1 MLAVRGRVDH
11 SRGTRLKEIT
21 MRMNILRSKNFSF
34 LLIGW
39 AIAMRGFP
47 LMLGILANTTILQ
60 AQASN
65 GGADVDKQTIQLLL
79 RRIEQ
84 LEAADKQLQQR
95 VAQLETAQHGI
106 TLEAAA
112 EALAPASAGIEKSQH
127 GLRLDSTSPP
137 VALPSETRTAAQGE
151 AAPSERV
158 DDGKTLLN
166 IRGFGDYGFGGSNQK
181 GTTTA
186 FSLGQ
191 VDFFISSNISERFRF
206 VSDLVFEKGVGN
218 AYEEDLERVLLEYRY
233 SDYFKMA
240 FGRDQTAIGYYNLA
254 FRHSSWFQ
262 IPTGRPFLF
271 RFEDEGGILPGHIVG
286 ASASGQIPTG
296 KLGLHYIAEVGNG
309 RAGAA
314 GAAPVQNFL
323 DENNHKAVDVNVF
336 SRPDAVPGLQVGFSA
351 YRDLLTPPN
360 SPAIH
365 ETILNTYVV
374 FARSKF
380 EWLNEGLLI
389 RHASPEPAHVF
400 NTSGFYTQI
409 SRGFGSF
416 RPYFRYQY
424 VNAPNNEPIF
434 FPVYNVSVGLQHG
447 PSLGVRYDFRE
458 SVAAKLEYDYNE
470 LRRVQGINQ
479 QAISQLALQVTF
491 AF

>member
-1 MLAVRGRVDH
+1 
-11 SRGTRLKEIT
+11 
-21 MRMNILRSKNFSF
+21 MRTNILRSKNFSF

-39 AIAMRGFP
+39 AIVTRGFP
-47 LMLGILANTTILQ
+47 LMLGILAYSTILQ
-60 AQASN
+60 AQAIN
-65 GGADVDKQTIQLLL
+65 AGADVDKQTIQLLL

-112 EALAPASAGIEKSQH
+112 DALAPASAGIEKSQH
-127 GLRLDSTSPP
+127 GLSLDSTSPH

-233 SDYFKMA
+233 SDYFKLA

-309 RAGAA
+309 RAGSA
-314 GAAPVQNFL
+314 GAAPVQNFV
-323 DENNHKAVDVNVF
+323 DDNTHKAVAVNIF
-336 SRPDAVPGLQVGFSA
+336 ARPDFLPGLQVGFSA
-351 YRDLLTPPN
+351 YRDVLSPPN
-360 SPAIH
+360 AAKIG
-365 ETILNTYVV
+365 ETDLNTYIV
-374 FARSKF
+374 FERSRF
-380 EWLNEGLLI
+380 EWLNEALLI
-389 RHASPEPAHVF
+389 RHTPEGLPHTF

-409 SRGFGSF
+409 SQRFGSYT
-416 RPYFRYQY
+416 PYFRYQY
-424 VNAPNNEPIF
+424 ANAPNNEPVF
-434 FPVYNVSVGLQHG
+434 FPIYQVSVGLQHG
-447 PSLGVRYDFRE
+447 PSVGLRYDFSE
-458 SVAAKLEYDYNE
+458 SVAAKLQYDYTY
-470 LRRVQGINQ
+470 LRRQ
-479 QAISQLALQVTF
+479 QTTTQPSISQLALQLSF